1 MICKTLP
8 VPDSHSEAVDV
19 FSGYDHNLRIANGAF
34 YDMRNMTSDYY
45 PVLSPRGP
53 RGVYATPAAPA
64 GLIAKDALCYVDGA
78 DLYINH
84 YKVDAGLSVE
94 YDEDGNLKQKQLVS
108 MGSYIIILP
117 DKKYINT
124 VLKTGEDYQCLPIEQ
139 INTVDGAAFSLC
151 DINGNKYTDT
161 IIGPDAPENTTKT
174 WLDTSSD
181 PHSLKKYTASND
193 MWVSI
198 ATTYIKIEASGIG
211 KGLNQYDGVTISGVE
226 DAALQSLNASAV
238 LWACEEDYIVVVGLL
253 DHVTEQDKPL
263 TVARTMPLMDFVTES
278 GNRLWG
284 CRYGIAAN
292 GEVVNEIYAS
302 KLGDFKNWNC
312 FMGIS
317 TDSYVASCGS
327 DGQFTGAITHLGYP
341 LFFKENCIHKVYGQ
355 FPSNFQIQ
363 ETECRG
369 VERGCERSLAVVNE
383 TLFYKAKTGVCAF
396 GGSLPQEISYAFGDV
411 RYSNAVAGGHGNKYY
426 ISMADHSGQYH
437 LFVYDTGKN
446 MWHKEDNTRA
456 ACFCSCRNELYF
468 IDYNSKQIMA
478 ELGAGDE
485 LVSWMVETGDI
496 GLDRPEAKYLSRLKI
511 RMALDAGATVHIY
524 AQYDYSRDW
533 ELLYE
538 WRTPFYRSVSIP
550 VRPRRCDHL
559 RLKIEGTGNAKIYS
573 ILKVIEE
580 GSVYE

>member
-161 IIGPDAPENTTKT
+161 IIGPDAPEDTTKT

-226 DAALQSLNASAV
+226 DAALQSLNASAA

-426 ISMADHSGQYH
+426 ISMADPSGQYH

>member
-8 VPDSHSEAVDV
+8 VPDSHIEAVDV

-53 RGVYATPAAPA
+53 RGVYATLAAPA

-139 INTVDGAAFSLC
+139 INTVDGASFSLC

-161 IIGPDAPENTTKT
+161 IIGPDAPEDTTKT

-193 MWVSI
+193 MWVSV
-198 ATTYIKIEASGIG
+198 ATTYIKIEAPGIG
-211 KGLNQYDGVTISGVE
+211 AGLNQYDGVTISGVE